1 MQANTGVVYDEEVI
15 KLLPIILVVILIAGG
30 LGYWR
35 FASKPSLTTP
45 TSTNETSTPVEVPK
59 SLPQTASLEERVE
72 VLEEALV
79 EAIKRI
85 NNLSGSTTAE
95 GTDLGTTDASIIELK
110 ARVSALE
117 KATPA
122 PAASSKSTVYIPLGS
137 GGGPWSNTDWSNLD
151 DYQITLDPS
160 NFPGYSGM
168 VLEVN
173 FRMVES
179 AGTASVRLYNKTD
192 SSATSSEIS
201 TTSTSFGTNTSS
213 SFKLP
218 SGSKNYTLQLKSTQN
233 KDIFIQTARIRVS
246 F

>member
-1 MQANTGVVYDEEVI
+1 MI
-15 KLLPIILVVILIAGG
+15 KLLPIVLVVILIAGG

-35 FASKPSLTTP
+35 FASSKPSLTTP
-45 TSTNETSTPVEVPK
+45 TSTTQTSTPVEVPK
-59 SLPQTASLEERVE
+59 SLPQNASLEERVE

-95 GTDLGTTDASIIELK
+95 GTDLGTTEASIIELK

-122 PAASSKSTVYIPLGS
+122 PVSSSTKSTVYIPLGS

-151 DYQITLDPS
+151 GYQITLDPA
-160 NFPGYSGM
+160 NFPGYTGM

-201 TTSTSFGTNTSS
+201 TTSTSFGTNSSS
-213 SFKLP
+213 SFKLS
-218 SGSKNYTLQLKSTQN
+218 SGSKAYTLQLKSTQN
-233 KDIFIQTARIRVS
+233 KDIFIQDARIKVS